1 MKNNIVKVLIT
12 DPLSDAGISV
22 LKDAGISIVYNTDAK
37 KKELLGIVPEVD
49 GWIIR
54 SGSLI
59 DKDLINAATKLQVI
73 GRAGVGVDNIDI
85 PIATEKGIIVMNTP
99 DVNTVSAAEH
109 TIGIMLS
116 LARNI
121 SIGSQRLNAGNWDR
135 NNLIGT
141 ELQNKTIGIVG
152 LGKIGREVMNRC
164 LSFGMRVIGF
174 DPYIKDNLFSP
185 DDVTLTDL
193 DTLTKESDFITLHV
207 PKLDS
212 TNNLFDL
219 KRLKMMKSTAM
230 IINVARG
237 GIINEEDLSIAVKER
252 IISGAAID
260 VFVDEPIDINH
271 PFINI
276 DNILM
281 TPHLGA
287 STKEA
292 KEGVSVTICELVRDY
307 LLNNKLSS
315 ALNIPISDM
324 NILKQI
330 QPHLLLA
337 EKMGIIQGQ
346 LAQEPIRKV
355 RINVQGPFDDIKPI
369 MLAFIKGLLNDSIP
383 DRVNYIN
390 AEFLAKE
397 RGIIIEYVSNNEE
410 GTYTNLINSCVELDN
425 IEHILDGSVFDGN
438 QLRLVNILGY
448 EMDINPVG
456 NLLFVKNED
465 IPGVIGK
472 VGSLLGKNNINIGA
486 YILSS
491 ATEMDEAF
499 AVIRLDAKVSSS
511 ILKLLKEV
519 PEILSVQQIIC

>member
-1 MKNNIVKVLIT
+1 M
-12 DPLSDAGISV
+12 
-22 LKDAGISIVYNTDAK
+22 
-37 KKELLGIVPEVD
+37 
-49 GWIIR
+49 
-54 SGSLI
+54 
-59 DKDLINAATKLQVI
+59 
-73 GRAGVGVDNIDI
+73 
-85 PIATEKGIIVMNTP
+85 
-99 DVNTVSAAEH
+99 
-109 TIGIMLS
+109 
-116 LARNI
+116 
-121 SIGSQRLNAGNWDR
+121 
-135 NNLIGT
+135 
-141 ELQNKTIGIVG
+141 
-152 LGKIGREVMNRC
+152 
-164 LSFGMRVIGF
+164 
-174 DPYIKDNLFSP
+174 
-185 DDVTLTDL
+185 
-193 DTLTKESDFITLHV
+193 HV

-260 VFVDEPIDINH
+260 VFVDEPIDTNH

-355 RINVQGPFDDIKPI
+355 RINVQGSFDDIKPI

-397 RGIIIEYVSNNEE
+397 RGIIIEYGSNNEE
-410 GTYTNLINSCVELDN
+410 GTYTNLINSFVELDN
-425 IEHILDGSVFDGN
+425 IENILDGSVFDGN
-438 QLRLVNILGY
+438 RSKCTCFYCQRA
-448 EMDINPVG
+448 
-456 NLLFVKNED
+456 KNTH
-465 IPGVIGK
+465 K
-472 VGSLLGKNNINIGA
+472 
-486 YILSS
+486 LS
-491 ATEMDEAF
+491 
-499 AVIRLDAKVSSS
+499 
-511 ILKLLKEV
+511 
-519 PEILSVQQIIC
+519 

>member
-37 KKELLGIVPEVD
+37 KKELLDIVPEVD

-85 PIATEKGIIVMNTP
+85 PIATEKGIIIMNTP
-99 DVNTVSAAEH
+99 DVNTISAAEH

-141 ELQNKTIGIVG
+141 ELRNKTIGIVG

-252 IISGAAID
+252 TKEIGVRKALGATSISIVGLVVQESLALMF
-260 VFVDEPIDINH
+260 VSGCLGLVLGVGLLEVVSPFVDHEYFQNPQVDFRIA
-271 PFINI
+271 
-276 DNILM
+276 LVA
-281 TPHLGA
+281 LG
-287 STKEA
+287 
-292 KEGVSVTICELVRDY
+292 V
-307 LLNNKLSS
+307 
-315 ALNIPISDM
+315 
-324 NILKQI
+324 
-330 QPHLLLA
+330 
-337 EKMGIIQGQ
+337 
-346 LAQEPIRKV
+346 
-355 RINVQGPFDDIKPI
+355 
-369 MLAFIKGLLNDSIP
+369 
-383 DRVNYIN
+383 
-390 AEFLAKE
+390 
-397 RGIIIEYVSNNEE
+397 
-410 GTYTNLINSCVELDN
+410 
-425 IEHILDGSVFDGN
+425 
-438 QLRLVNILGY
+438 
-448 EMDINPVG
+448 
-456 NLLFVKNED
+456 
-465 IPGVIGK
+465 
-472 VGSLLGKNNINIGA
+472 
-486 YILSS
+486 
-491 ATEMDEAF
+491 
-499 AVIRLDAKVSSS
+499 
-511 ILKLLKEV
+511 
-519 PEILSVQQIIC
+519 LSVVGVVSGIGPAIRAVSIRPVEALRDE

>member
-1 MKNNIVKVLIT
+1 MRRKNLIAKT
-12 DPLSDAGISV
+12 
-22 LKDAGISIVYNTDAK
+22 KAK

-121 SIGSQRLNAGNWDR
+121 SIGSQRLNAGNCDR

-141 ELQNKTIGIVG
+141 ELRNKTIGIVG

-219 KRLKMMKSTAM
+219 K
-230 IINVARG
+230 
-237 GIINEEDLSIAVKER
+237 
-252 IISGAAID
+252 
-260 VFVDEPIDINH
+260 
-271 PFINI
+271 
-276 DNILM
+276 
-281 TPHLGA
+281 
-287 STKEA
+287 
-292 KEGVSVTICELVRDY
+292 
-307 LLNNKLSS
+307 
-315 ALNIPISDM
+315 
-324 NILKQI
+324 
-330 QPHLLLA
+330 
-337 EKMGIIQGQ
+337 
-346 LAQEPIRKV
+346 
-355 RINVQGPFDDIKPI
+355 
-369 MLAFIKGLLNDSIP
+369 
-383 DRVNYIN
+383 NY
-390 AEFLAKE
+390 
-397 RGIIIEYVSNNEE
+397 
-410 GTYTNLINSCVELDN
+410 
-425 IEHILDGSVFDGN
+425 
-438 QLRLVNILGY
+438 
-448 EMDINPVG
+448 
-456 NLLFVKNED
+456 
-465 IPGVIGK
+465 
-472 VGSLLGKNNINIGA
+472 
-486 YILSS
+486 
-491 ATEMDEAF
+491 
-499 AVIRLDAKVSSS
+499 
-511 ILKLLKEV
+511 
-519 PEILSVQQIIC
+519 

>member
-22 LKDAGISIVYNTDAK
+22 LKDAGISIVYNTDAN
-37 KKELLGIVPEVD
+37 KKELLDIVPEVD

-141 ELQNKTIGIVG
+141 ELRNKTIGIVG

-260 VFVDEPIDINH
+260 VFVDEPIDTNH

-355 RINVQGPFDDIKPI
+355 RINVQGLFDDIKPI

-397 RGIIIEYVSNNEE
+397 RGIIIEYGSNNCLL
-410 GTYTNLINSCVELDN
+410 YTSDAA
-425 IEHILDGSVFDGN
+425 DD
-438 QLRLVNILGY
+438 
-448 EMDINPVG
+448 
-456 NLLFVKNED
+456 LL
-465 IPGVIGK
+465 
-472 VGSLLGKNNINIGA
+472 
-486 YILSS
+486 
-491 ATEMDEAF
+491 
-499 AVIRLDAKVSSS
+499 
-511 ILKLLKEV
+511 
-519 PEILSVQQIIC
+519 